1 MKGDGFEPRDEAG
14 RPTSRIRRIAARPNR
29 PLSDPFLRR
38 SEKPMTNSPV
48 IQRLLAIVITVSLLL
63 GCEVAASAKPH
74 DMAQEAELASCIRKA
89 AKGRAWLER
98 TLWGLRDQEGGWIG
112 AAVANTNGSHDLG
125 PLQVNSWWVP
135 KIAKL
140 VGRPDLHVRSWLQ
153 NDACFNAEAA
163 RWIFLS
169 GLAVTGDYWKAIGVY
184 HSPTG
189 WRQARYAESVAAHLR
204 RRFGQS
210 IW

>member
-1 MKGDGFEPRDEAG
+1 MTHP
-14 RPTSRIRRIAARPNR
+14 PIIRRFLAILVTASLMLGFAATASARPRN
-29 PLSDPFLRR
+29 
-38 SEKPMTNSPV
+38 MV
-48 IQRLLAIVITVSLLL
+48 
-63 GCEVAASAKPH
+63 
-74 DMAQEAELASCIRKA
+74 QEAELAACIRKA
-89 AKGRAWLER
+89 GKGRPWLER

-112 AAVANTNGSHDLG
+112 AAVVNSNGTYDLG
-125 PLQVNSWWVP
+125 PLQINSWWVP
-135 KIAKL
+135 KISKL
-140 VGRPDLHVRSWLQ
+140 VGRPEAHVRFWLQ

-189 WRQARYAESVAAHLR
+189 WRQARYANSVAVHLR
-204 RRFGQS
+204 RRFGRS

>member
-1 MKGDGFEPRDEAG
+1 MKNVHI
-14 RPTSRIRRIAARPNR
+14 IRH
-29 PLSDPFLRR
+29 
-38 SEKPMTNSPV
+38 
-48 IQRLLAIVITVSLLL
+48 LLAIIVTASLL
-63 GCEVAASAKPH
+63 GGYGTTVSAKPH
-74 DMAQEAELASCIRKA
+74 DKLREAELATCIRKA

-112 AAVANTNGSHDLG
+112 AAVANSNGTHDLG

-140 VGRPDLHVRSWLQ
+140 VGRPETHVRSWLQ

-169 GLAVTGDYWKAIGVY
+169 GLAVTGDYWKAVGVY

-189 WRQARYAESVAAHLR
+189 WRQARYASSVAVHLR
-204 RRFGQS
+204 RRFGRS

>member
-1 MKGDGFEPRDEAG
+1 MIVGAPSLMMKSPFVFHLLTIIVAASTIAGFG
-14 RPTSRIRRIAARPNR
+14 T
-29 PLSDPFLRR
+29 
-38 SEKPMTNSPV
+38 T
-48 IQRLLAIVITVSLLL
+48 
-63 GCEVAASAKPH
+63 ASAKPQVTPQ
-74 DMAQEAELASCIRKA
+74 DTDLATCIRKA
-89 AKGRAWLER
+89 AKGRIWLER

-112 AAVANTNGSHDLG
+112 AAVANSNGTHDLG

-140 VGRPDLHVRSWLQ
+140 VGRPEDHVRSWLQ

-169 GLAVTGDYWKAIGVY
+169 GLAATGDYWKAIGVY

-189 WRQARYAESVAAHLR
+189 WRQARYANSVAVHLQ
-204 RRFGQS
+204 RRFGRS

>member
-1 MKGDGFEPRDEAG
+1 MIVGAPSLMMKSPFVFHLLTIIVAASTIAGFG
-14 RPTSRIRRIAARPNR
+14 T
-29 PLSDPFLRR
+29 
-38 SEKPMTNSPV
+38 T
-48 IQRLLAIVITVSLLL
+48 
-63 GCEVAASAKPH
+63 ASAKPQVTPQ
-74 DMAQEAELASCIRKA
+74 DTDLATCIRKA
-89 AKGRAWLER
+89 AKGRIWLER

-112 AAVANTNGSHDLG
+112 AAVANSNGTHDLG

-140 VGRPDLHVRSWLQ
+140 VGRPEVHVRSWLQ
-153 NDACFNAEAA
+153 NDACFNAEVA

-169 GLAVTGDYWKAIGVY
+169 GLAATGDYWKAIGVY

-189 WRQARYAESVAAHLR
+189 WRQARYANSVAVHLK

-210 IW
+210 VW